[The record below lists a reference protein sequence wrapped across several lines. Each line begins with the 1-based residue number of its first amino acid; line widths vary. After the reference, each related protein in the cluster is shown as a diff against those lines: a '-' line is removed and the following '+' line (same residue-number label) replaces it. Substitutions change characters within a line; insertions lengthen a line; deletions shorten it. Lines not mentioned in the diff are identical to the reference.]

1 MTESLINSTAFDPRV
16 PEVMDDPFPL
26 YREITDARKP
36 VFSRAANCWLYGSH
50 SLCSDALA
58 DAVTYSVAKGVQ
70 FEDEDKL
77 PSGIPLLIVT
87 DPPEHT
93 RLRRFMAHA
102 FRPDS
107 IAQFAEEFGG
117 NMSAL
122 INAFTSVNLDLI
134 TDLALPWAIE
144 NSLSLLEIPADDR
157 VRFREWMTVYL
168 HRDRGDIGFT
178 EAGNA
183 ALEQAVIYLL
193 MVHLPRLRQGGD
205 SFMCRLLQSEVD
217 GTRMSDEEAAGLL
230 LTMAVVGAEDTTR
243 TFANVVY
250 HLDDSANLPAGSISD
265 AESIYALIDET
276 IRFAPST
283 QYVRRTTT
291 RAVSVAGVDVPAG
304 AKVLI
309 LFGAANRDPDV
320 FTQPDLF
327 DPSRAN
333 SQRALGFSRGAH
345 SCLGIHVARLQLKV
359 GLEIFLDR
367 SQRREIRYGSGE
379 WVHAMNIS
387 GYQSLPAKLW
397 WK

>member
-1 MTESLINSTAFDPRV
+1 
-16 PEVMDDPFPL
+16 
-26 YREITDARKP
+26 
-36 VFSRAANCWLYGSH
+36 
-50 SLCSDALA
+50 
-58 DAVTYSVAKGVQ
+58 
-70 FEDEDKL
+70 
-77 PSGIPLLIVT
+77 
-87 DPPEHT
+87 
-93 RLRRFMAHA
+93 
-102 FRPDS
+102 
-107 IAQFAEEFGG
+107 
-117 NMSAL
+117 
-122 INAFTSVNLDLI
+122 
-134 TDLALPWAIE
+134 
-144 NSLSLLEIPADDR
+144 
-157 VRFREWMTVYL
+157 
-168 HRDRGDIGFT
+168 
-178 EAGNA
+178 
-183 ALEQAVIYLL
+183 
-193 MVHLPRLRQGGD
+193 
-205 SFMCRLLQSEVD
+205 
-217 GTRMSDEEAAGLL
+217 MSDEEAAGLL